1 MTSFRFRNSPEP
13 EDVANI
19 ERIVVSSG
27 FFRPD
32 EVAVAVELVNEAL
45 EKGQQASGYHF
56 IFCMEDKQ
64 TIGFCCFGPTPC
76 TLGTW
81 DLYWIA
87 VEERYRGQKIGKQL
101 LEKAESYLRQ
111 ENSRKLYIETSSLT
125 KYLPTRKFYLKS
137 GYTEEACLKDF
148 YDTGDDKIIYC
159 RYL

>member
-1 MTSFRFRNSPEP
+1 MTSFIFRDSLFP
-13 EDVANI
+13 EDASNV
-19 ERIVVSSG
+19 ERIVVSTE

-56 IFCMEDKQ
+56 IFCMKDKQ

-111 ENSRKLYIETSSLT
+111 ENARKLYIETSSLT
-125 KYLPTRKFYLKS
+125 KYLPTRKFYLNA